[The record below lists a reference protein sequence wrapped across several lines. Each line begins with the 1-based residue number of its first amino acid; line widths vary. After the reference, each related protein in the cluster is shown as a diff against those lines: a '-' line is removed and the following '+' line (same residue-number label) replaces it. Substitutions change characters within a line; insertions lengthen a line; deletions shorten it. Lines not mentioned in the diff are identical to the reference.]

1 MYDIANKLKQL
12 RIKNK
17 VSQDELADGILV
29 SRQTISKWENGVVLP
44 SLDNLQALC
53 AFFKVEINYFF
64 DEKYDVRNGA
74 EEEGATTISAQ
85 EEGKSSIRRSR
96 STEKYFRIILS
107 CFGSVDFALQAILVG
122 FLCIYFPTF
131 GRKDVAPIVYI
142 SLPLTVT
149 IIILFCIFCA
159 FTAFSALKYIK
170 YRRAVYGKRII
181 VAARR
186 SQIADCLYPV
196 ALVFLALCD
205 IVLEVIVIAFSCLC
219 IFETTHFEFIV
230 VISIALAAF
239 LIFTG
244 LTVFTIFKF
253 VKYRRSISIS
263 E

>member
-96 STEKYFRIILS
+96 STEKYFRISLK
-107 CFGSVDFALQAILVG
+107 SV
-122 FLCIYFPTF
+122 
-131 GRKDVAPIVYI
+131 R
-142 SLPLTVT
+142 
-149 IIILFCIFCA
+149 
-159 FTAFSALKYIK
+159 AFSITT
-170 YRRAVYGKRII
+170 
-181 VAARR
+181 
-186 SQIADCLYPV
+186 
-196 ALVFLALCD
+196 FL
-205 IVLEVIVIAFSCLC
+205 S
-219 IFETTHFEFIV
+219 
-230 VISIALAAF
+230 
-239 LIFTG
+239 
-244 LTVFTIFKF
+244 
-253 VKYRRSISIS
+253 
-263 E
+263 